1 MVTVTKM
8 KKQKIQKT
16 RVGIFKSMG
25 GNIPGRNFLGWNFPG
40 GNSPGGSL
48 IGGNFSGGSFPDTVG
63 TLILAIKNSWKIVLN
78 LEKKFF

>member
-1 MVTVTKM
+1 MVTVTKK

-63 TLILAIKNSWKIVLN
+63 TLILAIKNS
-78 LEKKFF
+78 